1 MRHTLSYYYKR
12 LIRPLCLSAL
22 SIPLLS
28 ACLDESPRDRISG
41 DEAYA
46 TANALYINAVSTLYN
61 HFGATKESEGLQGTY
76 RGIYDYNT
84 LTTDEAIIPVRGG
97 DWYDGGYWT
106 ALYQHT
112 WTPSD
117 ASIYRLWCYLYKVVG
132 LCDASLEAIDTHRQV
147 LTDAQYDAY
156 HAEVKA
162 IRAMY
167 YYQLCDLFGS
177 VPLTANAGG
186 GKQMVQYARS
196 EIYRLAFDEL
206 QAALPYLPTGRSN
219 QEGAAYGRM
228 TRGVAYFLLARLAL
242 NAEVYSDDDW
252 TDGHRPDGKNIYFTV
267 NGQKLNAW
275 QTTVAYCDSLTLRE
289 GYELSDD
296 YAANFKVH
304 NEESVENILTIPM
317 DKMVYTNQYLY
328 LFRSRHYAHGSA
340 LGMDS
345 ENGTSATRST
355 VQAYGYGTPS
365 VDKRYAVNFFS
376 DTVRVDGSVVR
387 LDDGTPLIYRPLEI
401 KPNLTGDPYE
411 KTAGARMAKYEI
423 DRTAHAD
430 GKLSDNDI
438 VIFRYADVLLMKA
451 EALIRQGM
459 DGSAPFNAV
468 RRRAG
473 MPDRLATLDNIL
485 TERLLELMWEGCRRP
500 DLIRFGR
507 FTTSYDQRTALPD
520 EEATGYTTVFPIPAD
535 ALKLSPELKQHKG
548 Y

>member
-1 MRHTLSYYYKR
+1 MKKVL
-12 LIRPLCLSAL
+12 RPICCAAL
-22 SIPLLS
+22 AIPLLT
-28 ACLDESPRDRISG
+28 ACLDESPHDRITA
-41 DEAYA
+41 DEAYS
-46 TANALYINAVSTLYN
+46 TAGAIYNNAVSSLYN
-61 HFGATKESEGLQGTY
+61 YFGATKESEGLQGTY

-106 ALYQHT
+106 ALYRHT

-117 ASIYRLWCYLYKVVG
+117 ASIYHLWCYLYKVVG
-132 LCDASLEAIDTHRQV
+132 LCDASIEAIDAHRDV
-147 LTDAQYDAY
+147 LTDAQYLAY
-156 HAEVKA
+156 RAEVRA

-177 VPLTANAGG
+177 VPIHDAANAAQGEG
-186 GKQMVQYARS
+186 MAQRPRS
-196 EIYRLAFDEL
+196 EIFRLAFDEL

-219 QEGAAYGRM
+219 QEGNAYGRL

-252 TDGHRPDGKNIYFTV
+252 TDQDRPEGKDIYFSV
-267 NGQKLNAW
+267 GNQRLNAW
-275 QTTVAYCDSLTLRE
+275 ETTVAYCDSLTLRE
-289 GYELSDD
+289 GYTLSAD
-296 YAANFKVH
+296 YASNFKVH
-304 NEESVENILTIPM
+304 NEKSVENILTIPM

-355 VQAYGYGTPS
+355 VLAYGYGTDE
-365 VDKRYAVNFFS
+365 VDKRYAINFYS
-376 DTVRVDGSVVR
+376 DTVRVDGKVVR
-387 LDDGTPLIYRPLEI
+387 LDDGEPLVYRPLQV
-401 KPNLTGDPYE
+401 KVNLTGDPYE

-438 VIFRYADVLLMKA
+438 VVFRYADALLMKA
-451 EALIRQGM
+451 EALVRQGL
-459 DGSAPFNAV
+459 DGSAPFDAV
-468 RRRAG
+468 RTRAG
-473 MPDRLATLDNIL
+473 MDTRAATLDNIL

-507 FTTSYDQRTALPD
+507 FSSSYDLRQALPD
-520 EEATGYTTVFPIPAD
+520 EEATRYTTVFPIPAD
-535 ALKLSPELKQHKG
+535 ALKLTPGLKQHKG